1 MFKNRIYVVGLAF
14 ICAGYSACKV
24 PDFAQRNENKTVPL
38 AFNGTSET
46 DTLSSGKVQWR
57 KFFTDPYL
65 VSLIDTALK
74 NNQELNITLQE
85 IEIAKNEI
93 KGRKGEL
100 LPTVGYRVGAG
111 LEKVGRYTSSG
122 AGDASTDITPGKE
135 VPEVIPD
142 YSFGL
147 TANWEADIW
156 HKLRNAKKAAVTRY
170 LSTVEGR
177 NFVVTNLVAEI
188 ANSYYELLAQD
199 NQLEIVKQNIALQSN
214 ALELM
219 KIQKQATRV
228 TELAVRKFEAEVLSS
243 KSLEFDIQQQIT
255 ESENKINFLLGRFP
269 QPIARDKSG
278 FTDLVPPTI
287 QSGIP
292 SQLLANR
299 PDIKQAEYDLA
310 AAKLDVNVAK
320 AQFYPSLGISATVGY
335 QAFNP
340 NYLLR
345 TPESLAYSLA
355 ADLAGPIINKSA
367 IKAEYLTAN
376 AKQLQAVYN
385 YEKTILNGY
394 IEVANQLS
402 NISNLQKSYD
412 LKSKQVQALTQSIDI
427 ANDLF
432 KSTRADYFEVL
443 MTQRDALQS
452 KLELIETK
460 KQQLN
465 AVVNVYHAL
474 GGGWS
479 SSQ

>member
-1 MFKNRIYVVGLAF
+1 MFKRNIYKCVGMLI
-14 ICAGYSACKV
+14 ICATYSACKV
-24 PDFAQRNENKTVPL
+24 PDFAQRDEQKNLPMG
-38 AFNGTSET
+38 FNN
-46 DTLSSGKVQWR
+46 SSDSTNTGKIQW
-57 KFFTDPYL
+57 KQFFTDPNL

-93 KGRKGEL
+93 KARKGEL

-135 VPEVIPD
+135 VPDVLPD
-142 YSFGL
+142 YAFGL
-147 TANWEADIW
+147 QANWEADIW
-156 HKLRNAKKAAVTRY
+156 HKLRNSKKAAVNRY
-170 LSTVEGR
+170 LSTVEGK
-177 NFVVTNLVAEI
+177 NFVITNLVAEV
-188 ANSYYELLAQD
+188 ANGYYELLAYD
-199 NQLEIVKQNIALQSN
+199 NQLAIVKQNIALQTN

-228 TELAVRKFEAEVLSS
+228 TELAVRKFEAEVLNS
-243 KSLEFDIQQQIT
+243 KSLEFDIEQNIT
-255 ESENKINFLLGRFP
+255 ESENKINFLMGRYP
-269 QPIARDKSG
+269 QPIVRDKTS
-278 FTDLVPPTI
+278 FTDLVPPTV
-287 QSGIP
+287 QAGLP

-299 PDIKQAEYDLA
+299 PDIKQAEFDLA
-310 AAKLDVNVAK
+310 AAKLDVKVAK
-320 AQFYPSLGISATVGY
+320 AQFYPSLGISATIGY

-340 NYLLR
+340 SYLLR

-355 ADLAGPIINKSA
+355 GDLAGPLINRNA

-376 AKQLQAVYN
+376 AKQLQAVFN
-385 YEKTILNGY
+385 YEKTVLNGY

-402 NISNLQKSYD
+402 NITNLQKSYD
-412 LKSKQVQALTQSIDI
+412 LKSKQVLALTQSIDI
-427 ANDLF
+427 SNDLF
-432 KSTRADYFEVL
+432 KSARADYFEVL

-465 AVVNVYHAL
+465 AVVNIYHAL
-474 GGGWS
+474 GGGWN
-479 SSQ
+479 

>member
-1 MFKNRIYVVGLAF
+1 MFKRNIYKCVGLLI
-14 ICAGYSACKV
+14 ICATYSACKV
-24 PDFAQRNENKTVPL
+24 PDFAQRDEQKNLPMGFSN
-38 AFNGTSET
+38 
-46 DTLSSGKVQWR
+46 SSDSTNTGKIQW
-57 KFFTDPYL
+57 KQFFTDPNL

-93 KGRKGEL
+93 KARKGEL

-135 VPEVIPD
+135 VPDVLPD
-142 YSFGL
+142 YAFGL
-147 TANWEADIW
+147 QANWEADIW
-156 HKLRNAKKAAVTRY
+156 HKLRNSKKAAVNRY
-170 LSTVEGR
+170 LSTVEGK
-177 NFVVTNLVAEI
+177 NFVITNLVAEV
-188 ANSYYELLAQD
+188 ANGYYELLAYD
-199 NQLEIVKQNIALQSN
+199 NQLAIVKQNIALQTN

-228 TELAVRKFEAEVLSS
+228 TELAVRKFEAEVLNS
-243 KSLEFDIQQQIT
+243 KSLEFDIEQNIT
-255 ESENKINFLLGRFP
+255 ESANKINFLLGRYP
-269 QPIARDKSG
+269 QPIVRDKTS
-278 FTDLVPPTI
+278 FTDLVPPRV
-287 QSGIP
+287 QAGLP

-299 PDIKQAEYDLA
+299 PDIKQAEFDLA
-310 AAKLDVNVAK
+310 AAKLDVKVAK
-320 AQFYPSLGISATVGY
+320 AQFYPSLGISATIGY

-340 NYLLR
+340 SYLLR

-355 ADLAGPIINKSA
+355 GDLAGPLINRNA

-376 AKQLQAVYN
+376 AKQLQAVFN
-385 YEKTILNGY
+385 YEKTVLNGY

-402 NISNLQKSYD
+402 NITNLQKSYD
-412 LKSKQVQALTQSIDI
+412 LKSKQVLALTQSIDI
-427 ANDLF
+427 SNDLF
-432 KSTRADYFEVL
+432 KSARADYFEVL

-465 AVVNVYHAL
+465 AVVNIYHAL
-474 GGGWS
+474 GGGWN
-479 SSQ
+479 

>member
-1 MFKNRIYVVGLAF
+1 MFKDYKYRIAGLILLSAV
-14 ICAGYSACKV
+14 YSACKL
-24 PDFAQRNENKTVPL
+24 PQYTQRNENKNVPSN
-38 AFNGTSET
+38 F
-46 DTLSSGKVQWR
+46 SGSLDSTNTGAVQWR
-57 KFFTDPYL
+57 NFFTDPNL
-65 VSLIDTALK
+65 ISLIDTALK

-93 KGRKGEL
+93 KAKKGEL
-100 LPTVGYRVGAG
+100 LPSVGYRVGAG
-111 LEKVGRYTSSG
+111 LDKVGRYTSSG
-122 AGDASTDITPGKE
+122 AGDASTDITPGQG
-135 VPEVIPD
+135 VPDVLPD

-147 TANWEADIW
+147 QANWEADIW
-156 HKLRNAKKAAVTRY
+156 HKLHNSKKAAVSRY
-170 LSTVEGR
+170 LSTVEGK
-177 NFVVTNLVAEI
+177 NFVITNLIAEV

-243 KSLEFDIQQQIT
+243 KSLEFEIQQNIT
-255 ESENKINFLLGRFP
+255 ETENKINYLLGRFP
-269 QPIARDKSG
+269 QPVLRDHLA
-278 FTDLVPPTI
+278 FANLVPATV
-287 QSGIP
+287 QAGLP

-310 AAKLDVNVAK
+310 ASKLDVKVAK
-320 AQFYPSLGISATVGY
+320 AQFYPSLGISASIGY

-340 NYLLR
+340 SYLLR
-345 TPESLAYSLA
+345 TPESLIYALA
-355 ADLAGPIINKSA
+355 GDLAGPLINRNA
-367 IKAEYLTAN
+367 IKAEYGTAN

-394 IEVANQLS
+394 IEVANQIA

-412 LKSKQVQALTQSIDI
+412 LKAKQVTALTQSIDI
-427 ANDLF
+427 SNDLF
-432 KSTRADYFEVL
+432 KAARADYFEVL

-465 AVVNVYHAL
+465 AMVNIYHAL
-474 GGGWS
+474 GGGWN
-479 SSQ
+479 